1 MAQIIPIALLAV
13 AYLLDLANALVGV
26 LSGFELLPELGQW
39 TNILC
44 TALGLLATLI
54 SSILLATKKFSSLAM
69 GFMVTLL
76 CALTTAVFATW
87 TASWFIN

>member
-1 MAQIIPIALLAV
+1 MLPIIPIALLAFIFV
-13 AYLLDLANALVGV
+13 LVNALVGA

-44 TALGLLATLI
+44 TALSLLATLI
-54 SSILLATKKFSSLAM
+54 SAILLATKKFSSRAL

-76 CALTTAVFATW
+76 CALSSAVFATW
-87 TASWFIN
+87 TASWFVN